1 MPQDLVTTDHPQLK
15 DQLTVILSSL
25 DDARRLIEAGKVRR
39 WQVFNRAVAL
49 NLVVFSVVALR
60 DAQSVLLTNH
70 WLLFLSCA
78 ASALNTILGSFLIH
92 HYDTRVK
99 KSRDRANCLYPWL
112 HAKIGIDPL
121 ATMGET
127 NPIPSDQKDIVE
139 NGIFHTS
146 LWLTFGAVSVAMAS
160 VW

>member
-39 WQVFNRAVAL
+39 WQVFNRAVEL

-60 DAQSVLLTNH
+60 DAQSLLLTNH
-70 WLLFLSCA
+70 WLLFLTWA
-78 ASALNTILGSFLIH
+78 ASAFNMAFACSLID
-92 HYDTRVK
+92 HYDRRVK
-99 KSRDRANCLYPWL
+99 KSRDRANYLYPWL

-121 ATMGET
+121 ATMGEP
-127 NPIPSDQKDIVE
+127 NNIPSDQKDVVE
-139 NGIFHTS
+139 NRYSTLRYGS
-146 LWLTFGAVSVAMAS
+146 LLQPSIAS